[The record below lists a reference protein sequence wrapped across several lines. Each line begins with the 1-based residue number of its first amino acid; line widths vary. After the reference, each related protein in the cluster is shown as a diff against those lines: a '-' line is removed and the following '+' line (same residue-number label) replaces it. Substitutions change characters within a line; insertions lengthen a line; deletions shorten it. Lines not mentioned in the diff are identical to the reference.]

1 MALAADMAEAE
12 LPNKAIKFL
21 SILLIIGGLAVYVVW
36 GIAFG
41 SWNMFEARFIPIY
54 AIMIVM
60 VAFGALGLLLL
71 KHKE

>member
-12 LPNKAIKFL
+12 LPDKAIKFL
-21 SILLIIGGLAVYVVW
+21 SILLIIGGAAVYLVW

-41 SWNMFEARFIPIY
+41 GWNMFDSKFIPIY
-54 AIMIVM
+54 AITAVM

-71 KHKE
+71 RHRE